1 MHQLERHQSNE
12 PRFHVSSY
20 YIHIANP
27 FISQR
32 KKRKQ
37 HDTTRQENGLVIFG
51 QQRKWHESVS
61 EDQVEQQVA
70 TWTFFRSSACAK
82 LGLFRIES
90 VSQATK
96 VPRMDQTQFQNG
108 LITTVV

>member
-51 QQRKWHESVS
+51 QQRK
-61 EDQVEQQVA
+61 
-70 TWTFFRSSACAK
+70 
-82 LGLFRIES
+82 
-90 VSQATK
+90 
-96 VPRMDQTQFQNG
+96 
-108 LITTVV
+108 